1 MFKQY
6 KNSLEVL
13 YVSALLRTQI
23 YIYRVAISICLLS
36 DHNSGTINRF
46 ASNMIG
52 EVWRTMEIFLAW
64 F

>member
-23 YIYRVAISICLLS
+23 YIYRVVIYLS

-46 ASNMIG
+46 ASNMIW

-64 F
+64 L